1 MPVLTST
8 ISMSREEWLQARKMG
23 IGGSDAAAIAG
34 LNPWRSPL
42 AVYLDK
48 VEELPDTDN
57 GNEAMY
63 WGTVLEDVVAKEFS
77 TRTGF
82 RIQRRNAM
90 LQHPEH
96 PFMLANVDRFVFN
109 EKKQKGI
116 LEVKTTGAFNLSW
129 DDDNLPDYVALQVHH
144 YLAVTGLS
152 YAYVAVLIGG
162 QQYRHHLIERDQE
175 VIDYLIKIESDFWK
189 LVESKTPPEAD
200 GSESST
206 EALNLLY
213 KDPVPGSE
221 VDLPPTAYD
230 LIQAFE
236 DAKQKESQYK
246 ILKDEASNKIK
257 AILGDNEVGHL
268 GERLVTWRPVSTNRL
283 DGKLLQEEHPSI
295 YERYLKTTISRRFA
309 VK

>member
-8 ISMSREEWLQARKMG
+8 ISMSREEWLQTRKMG

-48 VEELPDTDN
+48 VGELPDTDN
-57 GNEAMY
+57 ENEAMY
-63 WGTVLEDVVAKEFS
+63 WGSVLEDVVAKEFS
-77 TRTGF
+77 QRTGF
-82 RIQRRNAM
+82 RVQRRNAM

-96 PFMLANVDRFVFN
+96 SFMLANVDRFIFN
-109 EKKQKGI
+109 DRKQKGI
-116 LEVKTTGAFNLSW
+116 LEVKTAGAFNSSW
-129 DDDNLPDYVALQVHH
+129 DDEKLPDYVALQVHH

-162 QQYRHHLIERDQE
+162 QQCRHHLIERDQE

-189 LVESKTPPEAD
+189 LVENRTPPEAD

-206 EALNLLY
+206 EALSLLY
-213 KDPVPGSE
+213 KNSMPGSE

-230 LIQAFE
+230 LIKTFE
-236 DAKQKESQYK
+236 DAKQMENEYK
-246 ILKDEASNKIK
+246 IIKDEASNKIK
-257 AILGDNEVGHL
+257 AILGENEVGHL
-268 GERLVTWRPVSTNRL
+268 GDKLVTWKPVSTNRL
-283 DGKLLQEEHPSI
+283 DSKLLQEEHPSI
-295 YERYLKTTISRRFA
+295 YERYLKTTTSRRFA